1 MLKKTIAVICI
12 AALLFTGCGK
22 NASTNNNSN
31 TNTSKNEQKN
41 NETNNVSDNNSKT
54 EEEKNDTDKENDET
68 PEIPVLESLPQFTE
82 MKNGEEYAVMKT
94 TMGDIKIRFFPQYAP
109 KAVENFVGLAKK
121 DYYDG
126 IIFHRVINDFMIQS
140 GDPKG
145 NGTGGESI
153 WGEPFEDEFAR
164 ELHNFRGALSMANA
178 GPETNGSQFFIVQ
191 ANIESE
197 DIANY
202 IEGQIPL
209 MEELK
214 EPQIV
219 IDKYKE
225 IGGTPHLDNHH
236 TVFGQ
241 IFEGM
246 DVVDAIAAVETGKN
260 DKPVEPIVI
269 EDIIIETYKAK

>member
-22 NASTNNNSN
+22 KTSTNNNSN
-31 TNTSKNEQKN
+31 TNTTKNEQKN
-41 NETNNVSDNNSKT
+41 NEKKETSDNNSKT
-54 EEEKNDTDKENDET
+54 DKDKNESDKKDEETSEV
-68 PEIPVLESLPQFTE
+68 PVLESLPQFTE
-82 MKNGEEYAVMKT
+82 MKDGEEYAIMKT

-109 KAVENFVGLAKK
+109 KAVENFITHAK
-121 DYYDG
+121 DNYYDG

-178 GPETNGSQFFIVQ
+178 GPGTNGSQFFIVQ
-191 ANIESE
+191 AKSIPEGSKEALNEIGEASYPK
-197 DIANY
+197 IA
-202 IEGQIPL
+202 
-209 MEELK
+209 
-214 EPQIV
+214 V
-219 IDKYKE
+219 DKYVE
-225 IGGTPHLDNHH
+225 IGGTPHLDYRH

-246 DVVDAIAAVETGKN
+246 DVVDAIAAVKTKSN
-260 DKPVEPIVI
+260 DKPAEPIVI
-269 EDIIIETYKAK
+269 EDIVFETYKK

>member
-178 GPETNGSQFFIVQ
+178 GPGTNGSQFFIVQ
-191 ANIESE
+191 AKSIPEGGEEALNNIGEASYPKV
-197 DIANY
+197 A
-202 IEGQIPL
+202 
-209 MEELK
+209 
-214 EPQIV
+214 V
-219 IDKYKE
+219 DKYVE
-225 IGGTPHLDNHH
+225 IGGTPHLDYRH

-241 IFEGM
+241 IFDGM
-246 DVVDAIAAVETGKN
+246 DVVDSIATVEKN
-260 DKPVEPIVI
+260 EKDKPIEPIVI
-269 EDIIIETYKAK
+269 EDIVFETYEK